1 MTTKQL
7 ITNIEALSE
16 TLTPKQLF
24 KFLDIVD
31 ELALMVATEQQQK
44 RSTPKTP
51 ITELG
56 QLH

>member
-16 TLTPKQLF
+16 TLKPKQLF

-31 ELALMVATEQQQK
+31 ELASMVATEQQLK
-44 RSTPKTP
+44 RSTPKTEVA
-51 ITELG
+51 ELG

>member
-31 ELALMVATEQQQK
+31 ELASMVANEQQLKQ
-44 RSTPKTP
+44 SMPKVAVA
-51 ITELG
+51 ELG

>member
-31 ELALMVATEQQQK
+31 ELASMVATEQQLK
-44 RSTPKTP
+44 RTAPKTP
-51 ITELG
+51 VAELG
-56 QLH
+56 QFH

>member
-7 ITNIEALSE
+7 ITNIETFSE

-31 ELALMVATEQQQK
+31 ELASMVATEQQLKQ
-44 RSTPKTP
+44 SSPQMAVA
-51 ITELG
+51 ELG